1 MGYLCQPAVSLAHL
15 TFLVYGEEISA
26 ERICCSAAKYY
37 HKNTE
42 TGLNIHYKDSSLG
55 SPTLRAV
62 IKAGY
67 RYFLL

>member
-37 HKNTE
+37 HKN
-42 TGLNIHYKDSSLG
+42 IHYKDSSLG